1 MAEIQQFDLGRVMQ
15 QAGTINAQRRQNRLL
30 DLMAPYQEREVARNE
45 QRAVAQDQDADLRRK
60 ALYSKLALG
69 IMGDDF
75 AELPDEQ
82 KQTRFSEAMQA
93 LGEIGAPKEWRPEKF
108 EPGIYNRLQQLSN
121 VYGMSQSGVQS
132 TYIDDQG
139 NRIAI
144 MRDGSTKL
152 LGKAEDSFQYTPE
165 GLAFSRRGGTVQT
178 PGAAGA
184 PLAGGGGGQPASGQD
199 LITEQKQRQ
208 AQLDAEAAAKKREAE
223 ILAEV
228 NLAPQVASAEA
239 SIEGARQGAGTS
251 AKSNIE
257 TLNAYV
263 DAGQDAV
270 RGLAPVTRAI
280 ELLERVETGGLQ
292 SEWGLRLRQLTG
304 SESADQGELSNLL
317 GKSVLAQLKP
327 VFGSA
332 FTAAEGERLTN
343 IEASFGRSPATNRRL
358 LQNALDI
365 MRDAAERGARAAR
378 KRGDDFTA
386 EEIERK
392 LEAFSSGRDQAT
404 PSQRPPQRQP
414 APAQPPRPAQLPATN
429 AKGWRL
435 MTDAKGNRA
444 YVSPDGRQYEE
455 VR

>member
-1 MAEIQQFDLGRVMQ
+1 MEQIQQFDLGRVMQ

-45 QRAVAQDQDADLRRK
+45 QEAVAQQKDAELKRK
-60 ALYSKLALG
+60 ALYSKVSLSLL
-69 IMGDDF
+69 GDDF
-75 AELPDEQ
+75 EALPDDQ
-82 KQTRFSEAMQA
+82 KQARYGSAMMSLEQ
-93 LGEIGAPKEWRPEKF
+93 LGAPKEWLPEKF
-108 EPGIYNRLQQLSN
+108 TPEIYKGMRSLAG
-121 VYGMSQSGVQS
+121 VYDQADGGRYQFGADDYVQ
-132 TYIDDQG
+132 
-139 NRIAI
+139 
-144 MRDGSTKL
+144 RDGKTFRITSRKNQRTGEIELVETPVTGNAKIVQRGTGL
-152 LGKAEDSFQYTPE
+152 TAGEKADLDIKTAGRVEEAKIGAQ
-165 GLAFSRRGGTVQT
+165 VQM
-178 PGAAGA
+178 
-184 PLAGGGGGQPASGQD
+184 
-199 LITEQKQRQ
+199 
-208 AQLDAEAAAKKREAE
+208 
-223 ILAEV
+223 
-228 NLAPQVASAEA
+228 APQVAESEA
-239 SIEGARQGAGTS
+239 NIAAATQRAGTA

-270 RGLAPVTRAI
+270 RGIVPVTRAI
-280 ELLERVETGGLQ
+280 ELLDRVETGGLQ

-392 LEAFSSGRDQAT
+392 LEAFSSGRDQAGA
-404 PSQRPPQRQP
+404 SQRPPQRQP